1 MSEELLKRDLKE
13 NPEKIGKWDFYSIGA
28 TSVKALKEYGII
40 RNVNYGKEERKKV
53 DALIV
58 QQKNVIA
65 VIEYKKPSEFKTKAQ
80 KNNAIKQ
87 EIEVAKKIG
96 ANIIIATDTKESV
109 WVNVETSNR
118 IKDEDGKELKYNFNP
133 KDEKLPELIEKIIS
147 SINEINDHIKPKK
160 LVNPTDLAKQIWQDI
175 WSVSGATPENCLYTF
190 VELFIFKY
198 LSDLGILKGLHSF
211 HTLYEMY
218 ETNSEDE
225 VLQFYADSIRI
236 KIKDLFPKNTID
248 NTTIIN
254 GTIFVSKDQK
264 AVDGYSTVF
273 KKVLGKFK
281 DYGKLEYIDK
291 DFKSQLFESFLKES
305 ISKKNWG
312 QFFTPLKVIRAITEM
327 AKDDIKVG
335 SKICDPACGVG
346 KFLLEPIFTKLDQ
359 FYEVK
364 NGKLKPK
371 VTIRGFDKGFDKDEQ
386 KTIIL
391 AKANMLIYFS
401 DLLKENPNITTQ
413 FADLFNESFLLKTN
427 SILGTL
433 SDAVENE
440 YDLILTNPPY
450 VTSGSSNLK
459 EEVKK
464 DGDLVNYFKVNAMG
478 VEGLFM
484 EWIVRA
490 LKPNGK
496 AFIVVPD
503 GIFNRQND
511 KNLRQFIIDECF
523 IDGIISLPL
532 NTFFTTN
539 KKTYILALTK
549 KADKKEKQKSPVFSY
564 LVSEIGES
572 RDVYRFDIENN
583 DLSEAVTLYS
593 FFKGNKDSFSKINTD
608 KRCKVFPFKSFE
620 DNIEKSW
627 IIDKWWSEEE
637 KIEIGISE
645 KKEKIGLLEFSS
657 LVEDIAV
664 SISGF
669 QEEIKELSEKK
680 KSELTYSNFKLKD
693 LFSIERGKSKYTK
706 KFGNQNKGDFPVYS
720 ASNNAPLTHINSFDY
735 NGEYLTWATNGFA
748 GYIMVIDG
756 KFSINADR
764 GLLKPIKENIN
775 INYIKNVLEPTLR
788 GLAKGRK
795 GEKGEDEFTKVYPSM
810 IENVEIKMPINS
822 NGDFDIDAQNE
833 IVDKI
838 LFVQELKLKIE
849 EYKNQIE
856 ELNVEISLDENFKL
870 IKIKDI
876 FDLTIKTNNSKF
888 TKSFIN
894 KNKGSIPVYSASKFP
909 NSVDY
914 GYVKDNLKGI
924 KYFED
929 CLTWN
934 IDGSIGKAHLRKGRF
949 SLSEKVIPLKIKE
962 SLTKSLDI
970 YFLKYQIEKEFSLHN
985 FGFDNKAG
993 KGKIQD
999 IEIQIPLTNGA
1010 IDIDKQ
1016 KMISN
1021 KYLSVQK
1028 IKEKIGIELSKI
1040 SSVKIDYL

>member
-1 MSEELLKRDLKE
+1 MSEELLQRDLKE
-13 NPEKIGKWDFYSIGA
+13 NPEKIGKWDFYNIGA

-109 WVNVETSNR
+109 WVNVETGNR

-523 IDGIISLPL
+523 IDGIISLPTK
-532 NTFFTTN
+532 TFFTTP
-539 KKTYILALTK
+539 KKTYILAITK
-549 KADKKEKQKSPVFSY
+549 KVNKKDIQSKPVFTY

-572 RDVYRFDIENN
+572 RDVYRFDIEQN
-583 DLSEAVTLYS
+583 DLHEAVKLYRG
-593 FFKGNKDSFSKINTD
+593 FKGSPEYFVENNTD
-608 KRCKVFPFKSFE
+608 KRCKIQPFKIFSP
-620 DNIEKSW
+620 DTNWS
-627 IIDKWWSEEE
+627 IDRWWSREE
-637 KIEIGISE
+637 KIELDIIE
-645 KKEKIGLLEFSS
+645 ENNKINLEELPSLLE
-657 LVEDIAV
+657 EV
-664 SISGF
+664 SDNILSF
-669 QEEIKELSEKK
+669 KEEILELNEKK
-680 KSELTYSNFKLKD
+680 KPQSEIKNISLSDTNLFELSIGKRIVKRDIINIKGNIPIYSANVKVPVGYHNKSNIPDFNNNFVLWGID
-693 LFSIERGKSKYTK
+693 
-706 KFGNQNKGDFPVYS
+706 GDFEFN
-720 ASNNAPLTHINSFDY
+720 AIRKNNPFVSTDHCGVIRILNKNISPEFLMIQLERVKHIY
-735 NGEYLTWATNGFA
+735 GF
-748 GYIMVIDG
+748 
-756 KFSINADR
+756 DR
-764 GLLKPIKENIN
+764 GLRASLKNMKTVSI
-775 INYIKNVLEPTLR
+775 
-788 GLAKGRK
+788 
-795 GEKGEDEFTKVYPSM
+795 D
-810 IENVEIKMPINS
+810 MPINE
-822 NGDFDIDAQNE
+822 NGDFDIEAQNE
-833 IVDKI
+833 IADKI
-838 LFVQELKLKIE
+838 LFVQELKLKIR
-849 EYKNQIE
+849 EYKKQIE

-894 KNKGSIPVYSASKFP
+894 KNKGNIPVYSASKFP

-914 GYVKDNLKGI
+914 GYVKDNLKGV

-970 YFLKYQIEKEFSLHN
+970 YFLKCQIEKEFSLHN